1 MFEFSDKDIDSEQST
16 AYDAYTED
24 ENIAEYG
31 FILTV
36 NDADVILT
44 ESEIQ
49 YMQDQ
54 VNKLKGE

>member
-1 MFEFSDKDIDSEQST
+1 MFEFSDTDIDSEQST
-16 AYDAYTED
+16 VYDAYPD
-24 ENIAEYG
+24 DGDIAEYG

-54 VNKLKGE
+54 INNLKGE

>member
-1 MFEFSDKDIDSEQST
+1 MFQFSDEDICSEQST
-16 AYDAYTED
+16 AYDAYQDDED
-24 ENIAEYG
+24 IAEYG

-36 NDADVILT
+36 CDTDVILT

-54 VNKLKGE
+54 VNKIKGE

>member
-1 MFEFSDKDIDSEQST
+1 MFEFSDTDIDSEQST
-16 AYDAYTED
+16 AYDAYTDD
-24 ENIAEYG
+24 EGVAEYG

-36 NDADVILT
+36 NGADVLLT